1 VSNFADPSC
10 LKNLTVPGSSTSDIA
25 ELGALASGANVSFSF
40 FDAAFFVEAVGTS
53 ALAAPSDSSAIAG
66 LSVARVTGNA
76 SLPLLVGLGYV
87 MLIFFVGTIAQVV
100 GLLVA
105 SALACARRNQA
116 GDDAGSAMDSET
128 YLVPLSAARA
138 GAPARTKGRDLFLR
152 GESYSIRAARS
163 VYSLLGLS
171 RLLAA
176 AHPKLEPYLL
186 AYAEEDGVFEDDAP
200 GLSFVLPALWDSPE
214 DWASAG
220 DAAPLPPRL
229 AREGYRARLAAWY
242 ARASALGDLM
252 QRARNPKPWAHFTHP
267 KGKAKR
273 RGAERSAEA
282 VRLDAE
288 AKRLDAER
296 AVEAARLDEDA
307 NAALESERLAAL
319 EDPEQID
326 GTGAQ
331 PEAGGYAFLWSL
343 HVNDE
348 GADAGQDFW
357 ENAETGERVPGDES
371 PPEGAS
377 DGGFYR
383 VVSSD
388 GSTWYEDD
396 VDREPVWVLPPRAAE
411 TPATRTQEEEVLFA
425 WAQRES
431 GGWVH
436 VDGTEQA
443 EDAPVPHGAV
453 VDGFHKVVADD
464 GTCWFEN
471 EETGELAWVYPPPA

>member
-1 VSNFADPSC
+1 
-10 LKNLTVPGSSTSDIA
+10 
-25 ELGALASGANVSFSF
+25 
-40 FDAAFFVEAVGTS
+40 VEAVGTS

-66 LSVARVTGNA
+66 LNVARITGNA

-100 GLLVA
+100 GFFVA
-105 SALACARRNQA
+105 SVLACARRHQEGGDEA
-116 GDDAGSAMDSET
+116 GGALDSET

-220 DAAPLPPRL
+220 DAAPLPQRL
-229 AREGYRARLAAWY
+229 AREGYRVRLATWY

-296 AVEAARLDEDA
+296 AAEAARLEEDA
-307 NAALESERLAAL
+307 KAAIESERLSAL
-319 EDPEQID
+319 AESEQIE
-326 GTGAQ
+326 GADA
-331 PEAGGYAFLWSL
+331 ERDAGEYAFLWSL

-348 GADAGQDFW
+348 GADTGEDFW
-357 ENAETGERVPGDES
+357 ENADTGERVPGDES

-388 GSTWYEDD
+388 GSIWYEDD
-396 VDREPVWVLPPRAAE
+396 VNREPVWVLPPRAAE
-411 TPATRTQEEEVLFA
+411 PPAAGPQEEVLFA

-431 GGWVH
+431 GGWIH
-436 VDGTEQA
+436 TDGTEQA
-443 EDAPVPHGAV
+443 EDAPVPQGAK

-471 EETGELAWVYPPPA
+471 EETGELAWVFPPP